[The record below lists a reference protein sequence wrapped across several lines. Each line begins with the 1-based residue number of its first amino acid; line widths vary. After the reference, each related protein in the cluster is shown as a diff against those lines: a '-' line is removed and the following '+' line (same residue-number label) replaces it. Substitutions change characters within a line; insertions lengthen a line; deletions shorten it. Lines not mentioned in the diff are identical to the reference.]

1 VSYAHGSNDG
11 QKGMGLVLLVLI
23 GFMPFAYALN
33 VEDPTLAER
42 TLKAAVDIEQE
53 YRNLGQEPTQAQ
65 KDDIQTLSTMLAG
78 IRSFSELEPDER
90 WKTRLAI
97 FRLEKQTADY
107 MRGNEE
113 LHKLLFPP
121 VCCLSKA
128 VEYVPLWVVFSTA
141 LALGIGTTV
150 GYQRIVVTVA
160 EKIGKTHLTYAQGA
174 VAEMVAAGTILLA
187 AFAGVPVSTTHVLSS
202 GVAGTMV
209 ANGSGVQGSTL
220 KKIGMAWALTLPAS
234 MLLSGCLFILG
245 RALFL

>member
-1 VSYAHGSNDG
+1 
-11 QKGMGLVLLVLI
+11 
-23 GFMPFAYALN
+23 MPFAYALN

-107 MRGNEE
+107 LRGNDE
-113 LHKLLFPP
+113 LHSLLYPP